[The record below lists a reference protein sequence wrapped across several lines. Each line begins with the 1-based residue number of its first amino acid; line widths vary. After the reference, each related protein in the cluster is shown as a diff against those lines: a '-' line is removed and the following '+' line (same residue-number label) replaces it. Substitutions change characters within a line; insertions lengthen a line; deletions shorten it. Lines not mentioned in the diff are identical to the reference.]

1 MQYMMLIYEEAGW
14 QAAMTDEERQTL
26 GREYYS
32 ITNDPRVAPGQW
44 MKPAQFA
51 TTVRIREGQPL
62 ITDGPFADT
71 KEVFGGYFVF
81 TADNL
86 DEAIE
91 MASRIPQ
98 TRVGGAVEIRPLVE
112 QSS

>member
-1 MQYMMLIYEEAGW
+1 MQYMLLIYEKSGW
-14 QAAMTDEERQTL
+14 QAAMSDDERQTL

-32 ITNDPRVAPGQW
+32 ITNDPRVTPGRW
-44 MKPAQFA
+44 MKPAEFA
-51 TTVRIREGQPL
+51 TTVRIREGEPL

-71 KEVFGGYFVF
+71 KEVFGGYLVY

-86 DEAIE
+86 DQAIE

-98 TRVGGAVEIRPLVE
+98 ARLGGAVEIRPLVE
-112 QSS
+112 QQS